1 LTSLVWVPPSR
12 NYFPLLCPAKVSY
25 LEERAGRFAPV
36 FEDTVRTIGMAWTL
50 SILLLFGISGKAQAR
65 PPVAPPPLLQ
75 GQSAQDNAAG
85 DEAAQR
91 LAREAAKKA
100 NLQRQALLKADT
112 DKLFKLATELKDSVD
127 KSNENLLSLEV
138 LKKAEEIEKLAR
150 SVKDKMKGPN

>member
-1 LTSLVWVPPSR
+1 VTLLIPNICVAVPTESGI
-12 NYFPLLCPAKVSY
+12 LGK
-25 LEERAGRFAPV
+25 RAASFAPV
-36 FEDTVRTIGMAWTL
+36 FEDTVRSIGTL
-50 SILLLFGISGKAQAR
+50 SILLLFAISAKAQVPAR
-65 PPVAPPPLLQ
+65 PPATPPPLLQ
-75 GQSAQDNAAG
+75 GESAQDNVSG

-100 NLQRQALLKADT
+100 NLQRQALLKADA

>member
-1 LTSLVWVPPSR
+1 
-12 NYFPLLCPAKVSY
+12 
-25 LEERAGRFAPV
+25 
-36 FEDTVRTIGMAWTL
+36 VRTIGMAWTL